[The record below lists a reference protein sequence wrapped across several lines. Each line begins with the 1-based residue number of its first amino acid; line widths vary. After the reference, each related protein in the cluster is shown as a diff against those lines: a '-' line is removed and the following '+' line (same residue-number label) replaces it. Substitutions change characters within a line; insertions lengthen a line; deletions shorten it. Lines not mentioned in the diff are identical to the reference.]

1 MRRWAQSSQRSTWPP
16 NAAVRQR
23 SIADM
28 TFSWPR
34 LTWPAWDTRQA
45 GPRRRKM
52 SATSTAGR
60 DNGGASAG
68 RLQQQVER
76 ARHLAD
82 RADGD
87 AGVERGRVELFVP
100 EQDLD
105 DPDIGLLLQQ
115 MGGKAVPQ
123 RMNPDTL
130 GDAGSCR
137 CQADEPVQLAWAHV
151 LPAVA
156 GKQPGLTRTH
166 PSLLAGDAPP
176 FTQELKKVRR
186 EDDIPILLAL
196 ALLDPD
202 EHPVTVDIGEPQRYD
217 LRSPQASGISQAEGR
232 LMLDVHRR
240 REKPSDLFRAKN
252 NGQAARLADRHD
264 RVGKIAA
271 LQRDLEEEPQRT
283 GTGVRSEE

>member
-1 MRRWAQSSQRSTWPP
+1 MRRWAQASQRSTRPP

-34 LTWPAWDTRQA
+34 LTWPAWDARQA

-68 RLQQQVER
+68 HLQQEVER

-87 AGVERGRVELFVP
+87 AGVERRRVELLVP
-100 EQDLD
+100 EQHLD
-105 DPDIGLLLQQ
+105 DPDIGLLLQEV
-115 MGGKAVPQ
+115 GGKAVPQ
-123 RMNPDTL
+123 CMNTDAL
-130 GDAGSCR
+130 GDAGAR
-137 CQADEPVQLAWAHV
+137 RRQANEPMKLARTHV

-156 GKQPGLTRTH
+156 RKQPGLAGSH
-166 PSLLAGDAPP
+166 PPLLACQAPP
-176 FTQELKKVRR
+176 VAQQLKQVRR
-186 EDDIPILLAL
+186 ENDISVLLTL

-202 EHPVTVDIGEPQRYD
+202 DHSVAVDVGEPQRYD
-217 LRSPQASGISQAEGR
+217 
-232 LMLDVHRR
+232 
-240 REKPSDLFRAKN
+240 FR
-252 NGQAARLADRHD
+252 
-264 RVGKIAA
+264 
-271 LQRDLEEEPQRT
+271 
-283 GTGVRSEE
+283 